1 MKAFEK
7 KQVLSQINS
16 LKINDL
22 IELIESGDISLE
34 EMSSEGLSGNSVDE
48 INKYYESK
56 KQNTINESEVIE
68 ICNQIERGEM
78 NVERIKNLLISD
90 RVTEKHLLN
99 YTSLTQQLIDKI
111 QYYEKRP
118 TDFRSWQDL
127 PPLEQNRTDL
137 YFFGQ
142 PGSGKSC
149 ILASIFYYLRQ
160 GGLIINDAHNPQG
173 NIYRNQLTDE
183 IEVGILPDSTQ
194 RDGVNYIP
202 IELRNYS
209 NREYKHPLNFIEMS
223 GELFDDAY
231 QTGINNENLA
241 AKQYLDNKN
250 KKLIYF
256 VLDYFMDNRGANAGG
271 ISQSSKMEH
280 ILSLL
285 DHFGSLKNTD
295 GIFIIISKSDLFPTH
310 IDRNKFAIDFLKNK
324 YLNFY
329 NNIKELQSKY
339 DFEIKLYPYSIGEVK
354 FQNLLTEFNTVSPSE
369 IIQDIMDYTFVAR
382 KPWYQRIFS

>member
-7 KQVLSQINS
+7 KQVLSQINT
-16 LKINDL
+16 LKVNDL
-22 IELIESGDISLE
+22 IELIESGDITLD
-34 EMSSEGLSGNSVDE
+34 EMVAEGLSGNAVED
-48 INKYYESK
+48 INRHYESK
-56 KQNTINESEVIE
+56 QKNTVNESEVLE
-68 ICNQIERGEM
+68 LCSQIERGEL
-78 NVERIKNLLISD
+78 NVEKIKNLILSEK
-90 RVTEKHLLN
+90 VTEKYLLN
-99 YTSLTQQLIDKI
+99 HTSLSQDLINKI
-111 QYYEKRP
+111 QYYQKRP

-127 PPLEQNRTDL
+127 PPLEQNRSDL

-160 GGLIINDAHNPQG
+160 NGMIINDAHNPQG

-183 IEVGILPDSTQ
+183 IEMGILPDSTQ

-209 NREYKHPLNFIEMS
+209 NREYKHPLNFVEMS

-231 QTGINNENLA
+231 QSGINNDNLA
-241 AKQYLDNKN
+241 AKKYLDNKN

-271 ISQSSKMEH
+271 VSQSSKMEH

-285 DHFGSLKNTD
+285 DQFGTLINTD
-295 GIFIIISKSDLFPTH
+295 GIFIIISKSDLFPNN
-310 IDRNKFAIDFLKNK
+310 IDRNKFAVDFLQTK

-329 NNIKELQSKY
+329 NNIKELQDKY
-339 DFEIKLYPYSIGEVK
+339 QFEIKLYPYSIGEVK
-354 FQNLLTEFNTVSPSE
+354 FQNLLTEFNTQSPSE
-369 IIQDIMDYTFVAR
+369 IVQDVMDYTFVSK
-382 KPWYQRIFS
+382 KPWYQRIF

>member
-7 KQVLSQINS
+7 KQVLSQINT
-16 LKINDL
+16 LKVNDL
-22 IELIESGDISLE
+22 IELIESGDITLD
-34 EMSSEGLSGNSVDE
+34 EMVAEGLSGNAVED
-48 INKYYESK
+48 INRHYESK
-56 KQNTINESEVIE
+56 RKNTVNESEVLE
-68 ICNQIERGEM
+68 LCSQIERGEL
-78 NVERIKNLLISD
+78 NVEKIKNLILSEK
-90 RVTEKHLLN
+90 VTEKYLLN
-99 YTSLTQQLIDKI
+99 HTSLSQDLINKI
-111 QYYEKRP
+111 QYYQKRP

-127 PPLEQNRTDL
+127 PPLEQNRSDL

-160 GGLIINDAHNPQG
+160 NGMIINDAHNPQG

-183 IEVGILPDSTQ
+183 IEMGILPDSTQ

-209 NREYKHPLNFIEMS
+209 NREYKHPLNFVEMS

-231 QTGINNENLA
+231 QSGINNDNLA
-241 AKQYLDNKN
+241 AKKYLDNKN

-271 ISQSSKMEH
+271 VSQSSKMEH

-285 DHFGSLKNTD
+285 DQFGTLINTD
-295 GIFIIISKSDLFPTH
+295 GIFIIISKSDLFPNN
-310 IDRNKFAIDFLKNK
+310 IDRNKFAVDFLQTK

-329 NNIKELQSKY
+329 NNIKELQDKY
-339 DFEIKLYPYSIGEVK
+339 QFEIKLYPYSIGEVK
-354 FQNLLTEFNTVSPSE
+354 FQNLLTEFNTQSPSE
-369 IIQDIMDYTFVAR
+369 IVQDVMDYTFVSK
-382 KPWYQRIFS
+382 KPWYQRIF